1 MSSAISEVLSTA
13 VFRILRAL
21 IRVLLRHG
29 VSYHAFADLAKW
41 IYVDMAMDSDEFGV
55 AERKQSISRAAVLS
69 GLSRKEVVRVSRL
82 PRPLDHAK
90 SNKPNRAARVI
101 AAWLREPD
109 FLDGGEPAVL
119 PIEGTGASFSE
130 LVRRYSGDVT
140 AGAVLHELTRVGA
153 VERLQDDRVRLV
165 SHAYIPQVS
174 DPDMLRIFGSD
185 VSDLVTTIG
194 HNLDPETSQQPR
206 FQRKVVFDNLPDD
219 VLPEFRELSA
229 KQAQSL
235 LEMWAHWLARHDRD
249 VNPSVEGSGRN
260 RAGIGI
266 YYFEEL
272 AEVTKD

>member
-1 MSSAISEVLSTA
+1 MSATISEVLSTA
-13 VFRILRAL
+13 VSRILRAL
-21 IRVLLRHG
+21 IRALLRHG

-41 IYVDMAMDSDEFGV
+41 IYVDMAMDTDEFGV
-55 AERKQSISRAAVLS
+55 AGRKQSISRAAVLT
-69 GLSRKEVVRVSRL
+69 GLSRKEVVRVRRL
-82 PRPLDHAK
+82 PRPADHANVK
-90 SNKPNRAARVI
+90 KPNRAARVI

-109 FLDGGEPAVL
+109 FLDGDEPAVL
-119 PIEGTGASFSE
+119 PIEGNGATFSE

-140 AGAVLHELTRVGA
+140 AGSILYELTRVGA
-153 VERLQDDRVRLV
+153 VGRLPDGRVRLV
-165 SHAYIPQVS
+165 AHAYIPQVS

-185 VSDLVTTIG
+185 VSDLVSTID
-194 HNLDPETSQQPR
+194 HNLNPETSQQPWL
-206 FQRKVVFDNLPDD
+206 QRKVVFDNLPDD
-219 VLPEFRELSA
+219 VLPEFRDLSA

-272 AEVTKD
+272 AEKGV

>member
-1 MSSAISEVLSTA
+1 MSGTISEVLSTA
-13 VFRILRAL
+13 VSRILRAL
-21 IRVLLRHG
+21 IRVLLQHG

-41 IYVDMAMDSDEFGV
+41 IYVDMAMDTDEFGV
-55 AERKQSISRAAVLS
+55 AGRKQSISRAAVLT

-82 PRPLDHAK
+82 PRPADHANTK
-90 SNKPNRAARVI
+90 KPNRAARVI

-109 FLDGGEPAVL
+109 FLHGDEPAVL
-119 PIEGTGASFSE
+119 PIEGDGATFSE

-140 AGAVLHELTRVGA
+140 AGAVLYELTRVGA
-153 VERLQDDRVRLV
+153 VERLQDGRVRLV

-185 VSDLVTTIG
+185 VSDLVSTID
-194 HNLDPETSQQPR
+194 HNLNPDTSQQPR
-206 FQRKVVFDNLPDD
+206 FQRKVVFDNLPDS
-219 VLPEFRELSA
+219 VLPEFHELSA

-260 RAGIGI
+260 RAGVGI

-272 AEVTKD
+272 NEDGT